1 MILSDNNGYLNNY
14 LNCGVGYQVCQ
25 IFVESIFEQLVDW
38 NELLENDNNYK
49 NIFQVMIQK
58 EFKTTPEYYV
68 LNIDEEQKYTM
79 GVYLCLGD
87 INIHNIDVSD
97 AVDFM
102 KIKSFQNIK
111 NNNYDFIFLVKHLI
125 K

>member
-1 MILSDNNGYLNNY
+1 M
-14 LNCGVGYQVCQ
+14 
-25 IFVESIFEQLVDW
+25 VDW

-79 GVYLCLGD
+79 GVYLCLGNV
-87 INIHNIDVSD
+87 NIHNVNVDD
-97 AVDFM
+97 AVDFKRSKHF
-102 KIKSFQNIK
+102 KILQVTIIHSYFSVKHRTKLRKKPNRL
-111 NNNYDFIFLVKHLI
+111 LVKKQLN
-125 K
+125 